1 MSVVSLLLAFAA
13 VLAGVAAIRFTAP
26 PLSLVFAGGCL
37 AFSAYALLV
46 PERAQKIV
54 ARLKGL
60 RWRRSEFCRGWL
72 ITGDTGSGKT
82 TSGINQLAWQV
93 FTHEPTW
100 GGLCID
106 EKGVYWETLV
116 TMAARHGRSRIM
128 VTSFQGSSDR
138 AAVRCEIRT
147 DRRILPSVP

>member
-1 MSVVSLLLAFAA
+1 MSVSSLVLAFAA
-13 VLAGVAAIRFTAP
+13 VLAGVAAIRFAAP
-26 PLSLVFAGGCL
+26 PLSMVFAGGCL

-82 TSGINQLAWQV
+82 TSGINQLLHQV
-93 FTHEPTW
+93 FRNEPFGAACASTKKV
-100 GGLCID
+100 CIG
-106 EKGVYWETLV
+106 K
-116 TMAARHGRSRIM
+116 RSR
-128 VTSFQGSSDR
+128 R
-138 AAVRCEIRT
+138 W
-147 DRRILPSVP
+147 RRITVGSTT